1 MSGFL
6 WGVAAV
12 LVLSLIVNLFDSGV
26 RDDLRT
32 AGGILLGL
40 PALLTLRVVLFVLW
54 IAGGRSRTYRVNHYA
69 LRSWLDNTETQAMV
83 IERPRRNVLIFTKT
97 RKETDR

>member
-12 LVLSLIVNLFDSGV
+12 LTLSLIVNLFDDGV

-54 IAGGRSRTYRVNHYA
+54 VAGGRSRTYRVSGYA
-69 LRSWLDNTETQAMV
+69 LRSWLDTTEAQAMA
-83 IERPRRNVLIFTKT
+83 IQRPHRTVLVFTKT
-97 RKETDR
+97 RREADR